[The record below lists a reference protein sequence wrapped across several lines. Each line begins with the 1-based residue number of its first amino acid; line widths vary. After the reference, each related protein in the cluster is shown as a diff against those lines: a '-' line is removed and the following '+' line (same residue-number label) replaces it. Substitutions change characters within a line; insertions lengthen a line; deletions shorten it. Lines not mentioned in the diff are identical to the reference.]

1 MTPGGRRCPQQP
13 HAATM
18 AAAPPVPEFPKPTLV
33 AGGGRHGAAHMQEL
47 RQKIAQMLLG
57 TAPAVPG
64 ADQLPIIKQTHTGE
78 LSLFFPAAQTGVLQ
92 KTTWAAHTRDQA
104 TTAHVDAAIM
114 ESWPVPDESWVRVAL
129 RPADVNALLDKL
141 GFQTSTETKWM
152 LVDMLP
158 PAASH
163 FATASSVYDAW
174 VAALGLDKVSVL
186 GKRTKRDQAAVPD
199 RPPPNAL
206 HVPNAAPVPEIPDWD
221 LIKSMTT
228 QDPYYPELS

>member
-1 MTPGGRRCPQQP
+1 
-13 HAATM
+13 M
-18 AAAPPVPEFPKPTLV
+18 AAAPPVPEFPKPALV
-33 AGGGRHGAAHMQEL
+33 AGGGRYGAAYMQEL

-78 LSLFFPAAQTGVLQ
+78 LSLFFPAAQTGVLTT
-92 KTTWAAHTRDQA
+92 KTTWAPHTRDQA
-104 TTAHVDAAIM
+104 MTPHVDAAIM
-114 ESWPVPDESWVRVAL
+114 ESWPVPVESWVRVAL
-129 RPADVNALLDKL
+129 HPADVKALLDAL
-141 GFQTSTETKWM
+141 GFQTSLDTKWM

-163 FATASSVYDAW
+163 FATASSVYSAW
-174 VAALGLDKVSVL
+174 LTALELDKVSVM

-199 RPPPNAL
+199 RTPPNAL